1 MRMLEHKQVLVTGGS
16 RGIGAGL
23 VRAVLQEGAEVAF
36 FFRRSVEAAERL
48 CAEMAD
54 LYPDQRC
61 LAMQCDVADH
71 REMQEAI
78 KNATLELGRID
89 VLVNNAGLSRDAMLA
104 RMTHEQWDDVITTNL
119 GSMFCVTQPLALQLV
134 KQGSGSIINMTSA
147 AAVYGSSG
155 QTNYAASKA
164 GIIGFTK
171 ALSKELAEF
180 GVRVNAVAPG
190 FIETEMISV
199 MPEDR
204 LKRMRL
210 RIPAGRLGT
219 AEDVAHLV
227 CFLGSDRSAYITG
240 QVIQVDGGLTL

>member
-1 MRMLEHKQVLVTGGS
+1 MRMLEQKKVLVTGGS

-36 FFRRSVEAAERL
+36 FFRHSVEAAERL
-48 CAEMAD
+48 CQEMAD

-61 LAMQCDVADH
+61 LAVQCDVADT
-71 REMQEAI
+71 RGMQEAI
-78 KNATLELGRID
+78 KSATLELGRID
-89 VLVNNAGLSRDAMLA
+89 VLVNNAGVSRDTMLA
-104 RMTHEQWDDVITTNL
+104 RMSREQWDEVMDTNL
-119 GSMFCVTQPLALQLV
+119 GSLFCATQPLALQLV

-147 AAVYGSSG
+147 AGIYGSSG
-155 QTNYAASKA
+155 QTNYATSKA

-190 FIETEMISV
+190 FIATEMMDA

-204 LKRMRL
+204 LRRMRL

-219 AEDVAHLV
+219 TEDVAHLV